1 MALWLWIFSL
11 VIGSLTLENGLFR
24 TPPMGWLA
32 WERFRCNIDCKNDPT
47 NCISSEELFLD
58 MADRLVADGWREL
71 GYVYVNID
79 DCWMAARRDEQG
91 RVTPDTARFP
101 GGIKALADYMHSR
114 GLKLGIYSDLGDKT
128 CAGYPG
134 TPLNKVELDALT
146 FSEWGI
152 DMVKLDGC
160 HSTAREQYDG
170 YSRMSRALMATG
182 RPIAFSCSWPAYRGG
197 LPPKVDYDLLGSI
210 CNMWRNFD
218 DITDSW
224 NSVLKIIDWYSIHQE
239 VLQPIAGPGHW
250 NDPDMLVIG
259 NFGLSLEQART
270 QMALWAILAAP
281 LLMSNDL
288 RTISMEEREILQNR
302 LIIQINQDRL
312 GIQGRRV
319 LKEQSKIEVFVRPL
333 EWSSYA
339 IVFFNRRVGRP
350 FLYNCTLSRLNIRK
364 AKLYQATDVYAGHL
378 IRGLSTNTVF
388 TIAIDPSGVVM
399 WHLTPY
405 YY

>member
-1 MALWLWIFSL
+1 MLWTVSCFCTSFGMALWFWIFCVGTSSL
-11 VIGSLTLENGLFR
+11 ALENGLLR

-32 WERFRCNIDCKNDPT
+32 WERFRCNVDCKNDPT
-47 NCISSEELFLD
+47 NCISEELFLD

-71 GYVYVNID
+71 GYIYVNID
-79 DCWMAARRDEQG
+79 DCWMAPQRDEQG
-91 RVTPDTARFP
+91 RVTPDPDRFP

-134 TPLNKVELDALT
+134 TPLDKVELDAFT
-146 FSEWGI
+146 FAEWGI

-160 HSTAREQYDG
+160 HSTAREQYEG
-170 YSRMSRALMATG
+170 YSRMSRALLGTG

-197 LPPKVDYDLLGSI
+197 LPPKVDYKLLGKI

-224 NSVLKIIDWYSIHQE
+224 NSILKIVDWYALHQD
-239 VLQPIAGPGHW
+239 VLQPVAGPGHW
-250 NDPDMLVIG
+250 NDPDME
-259 NFGLSLEQART
+259 N
-270 QMALWAILAAP
+270 
-281 LLMSNDL
+281 
-288 RTISMEEREILQNR
+288 
-302 LIIQINQDRL
+302 
-312 GIQGRRV
+312 
-319 LKEQSKIEVFVRPL
+319 SKIEVFVRPL

-350 FLYNCTLSRLNIRK
+350 FLYNCTLARLNIRK
-364 AKLYQATDVYAGHL
+364 SKLYQATDVYAGHL
-378 IRGLSTNTVF
+378 IRGLTTNTVF
-388 TIAIDPSGVVM
+388 TVAIDPSGVVM

-405 YY
+405 FY